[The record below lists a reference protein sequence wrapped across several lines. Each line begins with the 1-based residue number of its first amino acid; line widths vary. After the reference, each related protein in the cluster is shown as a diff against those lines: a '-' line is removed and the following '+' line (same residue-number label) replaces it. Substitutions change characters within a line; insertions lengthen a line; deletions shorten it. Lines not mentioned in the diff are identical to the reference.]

1 VNEIDTVERG
11 KAGLVE
17 PIVTFLVATGLA
29 AGLFWLARSVS
40 FVREILHGG
49 IALVFL
55 LAPSYAARIWRRP
68 FDYRAAGLG
77 ITPVKSNLR
86 ILALAL
92 ATTWPLFLAGFL
104 LYYGLLCTGSAPA
117 WARPLTGVLAP
128 ICPGWLGLRGFT
140 LQLPAGLAL
149 LALSQLLVVALPEEV
164 FFRGYLMS
172 RLEERWPS
180 RHRLW
185 GAAVGWPL
193 LISSLLW
200 PGPFPCGFPTCAP
213 GCDGAG
219 AGLRVDATALGL
231 AGPGGCLPR
240 PVQPVLRRSV
250 RKFLRIAVQFD
261 PTN

>member
-1 VNEIDTVERG
+1 MVNETDTATRE

-17 PIVTFLVATGLA
+17 PIATFLVATGLA
-29 AGLFWLARSVS
+29 AGLFWLARIVP
-40 FVREILHGG
+40 FVREILHGA

-55 LAPSYAARIWRRP
+55 LGPSYAARICRRP

-77 ITPVKSNLR
+77 FQPVRLNLR

-104 LYYGLLCTGSAPA
+104 LYYGLLCSGSAPA
-117 WARPLTGVLAP
+117 WAQSLVAVLSP

-140 LQLPAGLAL
+140 LQLPAGFAL
-149 LALSQLLVVALPEEV
+149 LAISQVLVVALPEEI

-185 GAAVGWPL
+185 GASVGWPL
-193 LISSLLW
+193 LVSSLLFGLGHFLVDFQPARLAVMVPALVFGW
-200 PGPFPCGFPTCAP
+200 MRQRSGSLAP
-213 GCDGAG
+213 A
-219 AGLRVDATALGL
+219 AIFHALCNL
-231 AGPGGCLPR
+231 LSD
-240 PVQPVLRRSV
+240 VLHES
-250 RKFLRIAVQFD
+250 FFG
-261 PTN
+261 

>member
-1 VNEIDTVERG
+1 LDETDAVTRE

-17 PIVTFLVATGLA
+17 PMVTFLVATGLA
-29 AGLFWLARSVS
+29 AGLFWLARSVF

-117 WARPLTGVLAP
+117 WARPLTGVLSP
-128 ICPGWLGLRGFT
+128 ICPGWLGLQGFA
-140 LQLPAGLAL
+140 LQLPAGFAL

-193 LISSLLW
+193 LISSLLFGLGHFLVDFQPARLAVMVPALVFGW
-200 PGPFPCGFPTCAP
+200 MRQRSGSLAP
-213 GCDGAG
+213 A
-219 AGLRVDATALGL
+219 AVFHALCNL
-231 AGPGGCLPR
+231 FSD
-240 PVQPVLRRSV
+240 VLHES
-250 RKFLRIAVQFD
+250 FFG
-261 PTN
+261 

>member
-1 VNEIDTVERG
+1 VVNERDTVERG
-11 KAGLVE
+11 RAGLVE

-193 LISSLLW
+193 LISSLLFGLGHFLVDFQPARLAVMVPALVFGW
-200 PGPFPCGFPTCAP
+200 MRQRAGSLAP
-213 GCDGAG
+213 A
-219 AGLRVDATALGL
+219 AVFHALCNL
-231 AGPGGCLPR
+231 FSD
-240 PVQPVLRRSV
+240 VLHES
-250 RKFLRIAVQFD
+250 FFG
-261 PTN
+261 